1 MSCPGDDVKV
11 IHSVDPL
18 TVKMNRAL
26 YDPCDARS
34 LRDEILDLQAK
45 VGFIVVEFLA
55 SDAQA
60 QLLIRE
66 MIEDSPSSVAH
77 SVHKRIL
84 YKTGLLF
91 IVRLG
96 HAHSASPELVS
107 RASIIL

>member
-1 MSCPGDDVKV
+1 MLATYACRWQ
-11 IHSVDPL
+11 
-18 TVKMNRAL
+18 MNRAL

-84 YKTGLLF
+84 YK
-91 IVRLG
+91 
-96 HAHSASPELVS
+96 VS
-107 RASIIL
+107 LQT